1 MRPRRDR
8 LFHSHL
14 HVGPHRRCIVHASV
28 APPTTRAHVAPHQ
41 GVHHPQHGAG
51 SACEARQL

>member
-1 MRPRRDR
+1 
-8 LFHSHL
+8 
-14 HVGPHRRCIVHASV
+14 VHASV